1 MPLAR
6 IVIAGTIRFALG
18 SAPPLLVP
26 ELELLVAFFA
36 AKVLLAV
43 GLDAVFLNFGAV
55 AMRTVHLDVTYPG
68 KVLAACGFFHSSIH
82 SVAAP
87 NYLSISGKKLLQR
100 TLIKLFYL

>member
-1 MPLAR
+1 MSRMPLAR

-43 GLDAVFLNFGAV
+43 GHFPV
-55 AMRTVHLDVTYPG
+55 
-68 KVLAACGFFHSSIH
+68 VLMQFKIQQ
-82 SVAAP
+82 
-87 NYLSISGKKLLQR
+87 Y
-100 TLIKLFYL
+100 YY